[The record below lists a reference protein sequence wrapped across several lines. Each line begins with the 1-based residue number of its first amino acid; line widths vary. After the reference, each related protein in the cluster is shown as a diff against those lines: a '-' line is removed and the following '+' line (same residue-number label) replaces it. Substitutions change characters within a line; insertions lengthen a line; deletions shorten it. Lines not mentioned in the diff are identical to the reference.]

1 MQNYT
6 DKSQVINL
14 KAAKLKYE
22 FHAATI
28 GFRKYNGTQIKNG
41 Y

>member
-22 FHAATI
+22 FHTTTI
-28 GFRKYNGTQIKNG
+28 GF
-41 Y
+41 